1 MGDVLP
7 AKAWEVLPPI
17 ADLADPPTLGFGVV
31 APHSSNAR
39 PLESIRVKLGGFS
52 LANGGFYTVDVLA
65 P

>member
-1 MGDVLP
+1 MGAVLL

-17 ADLADPPTLGFGVV
+17 ADLADPPTLGFGAVV
-31 APHSSNAR
+31 PLSNKAR
-39 PLESIRVKLGGFS
+39 SFESIRVKLGGFS